1 MALYT
6 NEQKAGMANEFEN
19 EAENLIRKSIKVNFF
34 GQDHYNRMG
43 IDTPHIVLNYLDYLL
58 WKENPTKYS
67 DFVFE
72 FRNTV
77 EHWYP
82 QHPSGDMF
90 TKWKQEE
97 VDNFGNLCLLQ
108 RNYNSKFSNLEPH
121 AKKATFENMIS
132 KGSIKLRIM
141 SDMTTEDTNWK
152 EVYLSFGKEMIQK
165 LKDAVGYQCIECD

>member
-1 MALYT
+1 
-6 NEQKAGMANEFEN
+6 
-19 EAENLIRKSIKVNFF
+19 
-34 GQDHYNRMG
+34 MG

-82 QHPSGDMF
+82 QHPSGGYVYEI
-90 TKWKQEE
+90 WKQEE

-121 AKKATFENMIS
+121 AKKNNFRKYDML

-141 SDMTTEDTNWK
+141 SDTDNRRYKLERSISIFWK
-152 EVYLSFGKEMIQK
+152 RNDSKIKRCSWLPMY
-165 LKDAVGYQCIECD
+165 